1 MQKSLLSEEVDVLGA
16 KKEQDAILEIVRL
29 TGDEVEFRPVVLVG
43 ELSEVDGKQVTSA
56 VGARQ
61 SGVYNSFQGHLSD
74 GGPRVCGKI
83 SSIIANGSCHY
94 DLKPNISWTLPDL
107 RRL

>member
-1 MQKSLLSEEVDVLGA
+1 MLGA

-61 SGVYNSFQGHLSD
+61 SGVYNSFKVTSAMVDQEFVVRYHLSLLMEA
-74 GGPRVCGKI
+74 V
-83 SSIIANGSCHY
+83 
-94 DLKPNISWTLPDL
+94 TTM
-107 RRL
+107 